1 MPGERSSCVLL
12 ADLHHGLRDSIRGL
26 LEMRFE
32 TVFMVANEASLLDGA
47 GQLRPAVVVVDLSL
61 AAGDVR
67 GLLAR
72 VEERSAGS
80 KILILSVH
88 DEPTSIAAVLAAG
101 ADAVV
106 LKRNLASD
114 LIPAVDALL
123 AAMPIASTGAAPSSQ
138 SPDS

>member
-47 GQLRPAVVVVDLSL
+47 GQLRPAVVVDLSL